1 MKVSVIVPVYN
12 VEKYIGKCLDTIVEQ
27 NFNEYEILV
36 VIDGSTD
43 ESEKIA
49 REYQQK
55 YPEVV
60 KIICQENKGLG
71 GARNTGIMN
80 AKGKYL
86 LFVDS
91 DDMLYP
97 TLLNDIYEEAV
108 VNDSDI
114 VVFDMEYV
122 DEQGNIIKYE
132 KAKLDKKDLV
142 DFNGK
147 SKILAWPS
155 AWNKLYKKS
164 LFLDSQILYP
174 ERLWFEDLATT
185 PKLMLSAKRIDYVPK
200 AYYKYVQRSGSI
212 MNNKK
217 IERNM
222 EIINAFE
229 STVQFIHSNKMYD
242 EMAEE
247 VEFLAIY
254 HILYTA
260 VLRINEVDSTSH
272 LQSKLVDYVKLNY
285 PKYRNNKFL
294 NELMSTKEKIVIK
307 LIGRKM
313 FKTLRFI
320 LNANRMIGD
329 KDAK

>member
-229 STVQFIHSNKMYD
+229 STVKFIHSNKMYE
-242 EMAEE
+242 EMEEE

-329 KDAK
+329 KDA